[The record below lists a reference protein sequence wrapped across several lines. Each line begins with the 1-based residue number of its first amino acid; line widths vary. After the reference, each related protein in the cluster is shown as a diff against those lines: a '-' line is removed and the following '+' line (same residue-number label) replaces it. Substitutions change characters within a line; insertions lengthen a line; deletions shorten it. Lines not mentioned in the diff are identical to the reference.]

1 MSKQLFCIVF
11 LLLSLIS
18 LLEAAP
24 KKAGTRANSQKH
36 KFKCNK
42 AEEADIDRL
51 VARIMTY
58 GQADRR
64 YPESKAEMKEYCR

>member
-1 MSKQLFCIVF
+1 MSKHLLCFVF

-24 KKAGTRANSQKH
+24 KKARPNSQKH